1 MRSDLPRFV
10 GWLER
15 GALALGVLQFPFVI
29 SQFLFSSRLSG
40 RFNADAI
47 VGTFG
52 GDPYGSGQNPTLLL
66 FSIVAILVAIEMRQ
80 TARLGR
86 IAFGAICTVC
96 AANIMLGEVK
106 AAFVLLPLGLVIQQ
120 RLGVRINWFKAGAGL
135 IFVAVF
141 LVLLGQAYEALF
153 WSEASSGNSAFLDKV
168 QESIGYFFDPNSL
181 NFVTGEVSRGA
192 SLVVWWN
199 HDIDVVHRLFGY
211 GMGSTRLDS
220 AVANGVIGLL
230 FAPLDVASTALSQL
244 LWDGGVVGT
253 FFYIATMIAAYLQ
266 AAKLARRATTEVG
279 ALQMRTVTAIIA
291 LFFPFLIYNRDML
304 VSPAEQLLIVTLFAL
319 VWARSG
325 QALAV
330 GRPNGHAVTRWHPQ
344 HSVNRPLVRAGY
356 MER

>member
-1 MRSDLPRFV
+1 M
-10 GWLER
+10 
-15 GALALGVLQFPFVI
+15 I
-29 SQFLFSSRLSG
+29 SQFLYSSRLSG

-52 GDPYGSGQNPTLLL
+52 GDPYGSGENPTLLL
-66 FSIVAILVAIEMRQ
+66 FSIIAILVALEMRQ
-80 TARLGR
+80 TARLSR
-86 IAFGAICTVC
+86 TAFAVICAIC

-106 AAFVLLPLGLVIQQ
+106 AAFVLLPLGLVVQQ
-120 RLGVRINWFKAGAGL
+120 RLGVRVNWLKAAAGL
-135 IFVAVF
+135 AFLAVF

-153 WSEASSGNSAFLDKV
+153 WSDATSGNLAFLEKV

-181 NFVTGEVSRGA
+181 NFETGEVSRGA

-199 HDIDVVHRLFGY
+199 HDVDVVHRLFGY
-211 GMGSTRLDS
+211 GIGSTRLDS

-253 FFYIATMIAAYLQ
+253 LFYIAAMIALYVRV
-266 AAKLARRATTEVG
+266 AKLARRATTEVG
-279 ALQMRTVTAIIA
+279 ALQMRTVAAIIA

-325 QALAV
+325 QMLAT
-330 GRPNGHAVTRWHPQ
+330 GRLGGYAVARWHPQ
-344 HSVNRPLVRAGY
+344 HSTGGPLSRAN
-356 MER
+356 